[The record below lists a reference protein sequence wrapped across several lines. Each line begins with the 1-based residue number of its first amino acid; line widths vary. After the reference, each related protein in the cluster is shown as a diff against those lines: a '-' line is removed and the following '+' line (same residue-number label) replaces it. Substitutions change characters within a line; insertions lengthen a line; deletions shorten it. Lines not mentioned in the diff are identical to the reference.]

1 MCSQSDK
8 LMQKCAAD
16 DGAASNC
23 QTGKNIGSA
32 GELILLLV
40 LLVVHRPRPM
50 TELCY
55 SGSGDGGVNISR
67 RKSGV

>member
-40 LLVVHRPRPM
+40 LLRPM